1 MATYTGDCIFCGQSK
16 MVIGGE
22 SLTEDKINELA
33 TLQCDCDEAQYLQK
47 IERKKTYA
55 EANVRRLFQEDCPG
69 LAKMIMETVDGL
81 AHQRI
86 KKVNITNAE
95 GVKATLTAKENS
107 IKVER
112 TEVLKKSLE
121 D

>member
-1 MATYTGDCIFCGQSK
+1 
-16 MVIGGE
+16 
-22 SLTEDKINELA
+22 
-33 TLQCDCDEAQYLQK
+33 
-47 IERKKTYA
+47 
-55 EANVRRLFQEDCPG
+55 
-69 LAKMIMETVDGL
+69 MIMETVDGL

-95 GVKATLTAKENS
+95 GIKATLTAKENS